1 MSRAAPIEVRPVT
14 GRADLDR
21 FIKLPWLIYADDPA
35 WVAPLI
41 TEVRE
46 VLNPIKHPFHRH
58 ADVETFLA
66 FRNGEVVGRIAAIVN
81 RAHNEFHGDRMGFF
95 GLFESIDDPAVANAL
110 LQRAE
115 AWLSQRGCD
124 RSQGPMNLS
133 TNEELYSPGVLV
145 DGFDKPPAIMMT
157 HSPPYYARLLEQAGY
172 TKAKDLLAYW
182 CDGDVMPERLRRAL
196 DTLTKRLNI
205 TLRTL
210 DLKNFD
216 REVERI
222 KEVYNSAWE
231 RNWGFVPMTEEEFSF
246 MARKLRPIVDP
257 RMCLLAEHEG
267 EPIAFAL
274 QLPDFNRALKHVNGR
289 LLPIGVFK
297 FLWYK
302 RKIRSVRVITLGAK
316 PEWRNKGLDGLLMG
330 KAYEVLQPLD
340 MPRGE
345 CSWILEDNFA
355 MRNAL
360 ERAGGFVYKTY
371 RIFEKPLT
379 TT

>member
-1 MSRAAPIEVRPVT
+1 LSRSTPIEVRPVA

-21 FIKLPWLIYADDPA
+21 FIKLPWRVYADDPL

-46 VLNPIKHPFHRH
+46 VLNPVKHPFYRH
-58 ADVETFLA
+58 GDVETFLA

-95 GLFESIDDPAVANAL
+95 GLFESIDDQAVANAL

-133 TNEELYSPGVLV
+133 TNEELCSPGVLV
-145 DGFDKPPAIMMT
+145 DGFDQPPVIMMAHT
-157 HSPPYYARLLEQAGY
+157 PPYYARLLENAGY
-172 TKAKDLLAYW
+172 LKAKDLLSFW
-182 CDGDVMPERLRRAL
+182 NDGDETPERLERAVG
-196 DTLTKRLNI
+196 TLTKRHKV
-205 TLRTL
+205 TVRSL
-210 DLKNFD
+210 DLKDFD
-216 REVERI
+216 GELERI
-222 KEVYNSAWE
+222 KKVYNSAWE

-246 MARKLRPIVDP
+246 MAKKLRPILDP
-257 RMCLLAEHEG
+257 RMCLLVEHEA

-274 QLPDFNRALKHVNGR
+274 QLPDYNQALKHVNGR

-297 FLWYK
+297 FLWHK
-302 RKIRSVRVITLGAK
+302 RKIRSVRVLTLGVR
-316 PEWRNKGLDGLLMG
+316 PEWRHKGIDALLIAKMHH
-330 KAYEVLQPLD
+330 VLQPLD

-345 CSWILEDNFA
+345 GSWVLEDNYP
-355 MRNAL
+355 MRNAM
-360 ERAGGFVYKTY
+360 ERMGAFVYKTY
-371 RIFEKPLT
+371 RVFEKPLST
-379 TT
+379 P